1 MKQLTKKLLSITIA
15 LIMVF
20 SVVPF
25 SGMITAQATEIWQQP
40 AGTIITYGSYP
51 QTLVTDSLTITSLV
65 AWSSSVMWKSY
76 GYYTGSGSWYDGQMK
91 SSDYMK
97 YKDFWYN
104 GERYR
109 AVTFSK
115 YRPYCTGYTSSA
127 SYTYQDENGYTPN
140 NVYYFKYEPLRW
152 RILDPSEGLVMCESI
167 IDSQAY
173 NNYVLYA
180 NGEYWGDSAKT
191 YYSSNWA
198 KSSLRSWLNDDFYNT
213 AFSSS
218 EKNAIKTSYLENKS
232 TYSSVCDA
240 PSTYD
245 KIFLLSYWDAINS
258 NYGFSSSNSSY
269 DTARRAQGTDYA
281 KCQGL
286 WVSTSSSYYGNSYWR
301 LRSPHSSIYTWN
313 VDLDGIV
320 YTYYNTGYTNY
331 GVRPALKFNPKSSI
345 PGVTGVS
352 IGDVSL
358 DYKSS
363 ATIKPTITADE
374 GASFTVTYTSS
385 NPSVATVEN
394 NGKVTSVKQS
404 GLNRGSTVIT
414 CTVTDSNGNTVTDTC
429 TVTVNFTWWQWIIK
443 IVLFGWIWY

>member
-1 MKQLTKKLLSITIA
+1 
-15 LIMVF
+15 MVF
-20 SVVPF
+20 SVMPIA
-25 SGMITAQATEIWQQP
+25 GMITAQATEIWQQP
-40 AGTIITYGSYP
+40 RGTIITYGSYP
-51 QTLVTDSLTITSLV
+51 QTRVTDSLTITSLV

-76 GYYTGSGSWYDGQMK
+76 GYYTGSGSWSDGQMK
-91 SSDYMK
+91 PSDYMK
-97 YKDFWYN
+97 YKDFEGLDGN
-104 GERYR
+104 KYR
-109 AVTFSK
+109 AVTFTQ

-127 SYTYQDENGYTPN
+127 GNSCQDENGYTPN

-173 NNYVLYA
+173 NNYILYA
-180 NGEYWGDSAKT
+180 NGEYYGDSAKT
-191 YYSSNWA
+191 YYASNWA

-232 TYSSVCDA
+232 TYSSVYDA

-245 KIFLLSYWDAINS
+245 KVFLLSYWDAINS
-258 NYGFSSSNSSY
+258 NYGFSSSYSSD

-286 WVSTSSSYYGNSYWR
+286 GVSTSSSYYGNSFWR
-301 LRSPHSSIYTWN
+301 LRSPFSSCRTGN
-313 VDLDGIV
+313 VDDLGSV
-320 YTYYNTGYTNY
+320 RSYYYYTYYTYN

-358 DYKSS
+358 NYK
-363 ATIKPTITADE
+363 ATTTITPKITADE
-374 GASFTVTYTSS
+374 GASYTVTYTSS
-385 NPSVATVEN
+385 NPSVATVDN

-414 CTVTDSNGNTVTDTC
+414 CTVTDSYGNTVSDTC